1 MKKSIAYSEVRISK
15 LVSPSHT
22 HPGGRVHAGEI
33 MQTMYDAAQKVA
45 SKHAGTD
52 VTAIR
57 VDEMVFL
64 HPLRVGTVISCHAYL
79 TFVGK
84 TSMDVEVRLYV
95 EGLEPSKAALISYFT
110 MVALDD
116 NQQPTIVPKLEIKT
130 DAEKLRYEE
139 GRQRYNIHH
148 LITRDLLLPD

>member
-1 MKKSIAYSEVRISK
+1 MKKSVAYSEVHISK
-15 LVSPSHT
+15 LISPSHT

-33 MQTMYDAAQKVA
+33 MQLMYDAAQKVA
-45 SKHAGTD
+45 NKHAGTD

-84 TSMDVEVRLYV
+84 TSMDVEVSLYT
-95 EGLEPSKAALISYFT
+95 EGLQPSKAALISYFT

-116 NQQPTIVPKLEIKT
+116 NQHPTAVPELEVTT
-130 DAEKLRYEE
+130 DAEKLRYQE
-139 GRQRYNIHH
+139 GEQRYNLHH
-148 LITRDLLLPD
+148 SLL

>member
-1 MKKSIAYSEVRISK
+1 MKNVAYSEVHISK
-15 LVSPSHT
+15 LISPSHT

-45 SKHAGTD
+45 SKHAGMD

-57 VDEMVFL
+57 VDEMIFL

-84 TSMDVEVRLYV
+84 TSMDVEVSLYV

-110 MVALDD
+110 MIALNDQ
-116 NQQPTIVPKLEIKT
+116 QQPTPVPELKVIT
-130 DAEKLRYEE
+130 VAEKARYNE
-139 GRQRYNIHH
+139 GKQRYNLHH
-148 LITRDLLLPD
+148 GII

>member
-1 MKKSIAYSEVRISK
+1 MKKNIAYSEVHISK
-15 LVSPSHT
+15 LISPSHT

-33 MQTMYDAAQKVA
+33 MQMMYDAAQQVA

-57 VDEMVFL
+57 VDEMIFL

-84 TSMDVEVRLYV
+84 TSMDVEVSLDV
-95 EGLEPSKAALISYFT
+95 EGLGPSKAALISYFT

-116 NQQPTIVPKLEIKT
+116 NQQPTSVPKLEVITK
-130 DAEKLRYEE
+130 AEQLRYDE
-139 GRQRYNIHH
+139 GKKRYELHH
-148 LITRDLLLPD
+148 SVTL